1 MRYERDKR
9 VVMTL
14 DAGEIVERIS
24 LSARRDNLESF
35 LQTIIDGF

>member
-14 DAGEIVERIS
+14 DAGGTNLVFSAVRGEEEIV
-24 LSARRDNLESF
+24 
-35 LQTIIDGF
+35 